1 MWVALYKAGRSAGD
15 IERERGRTGWQLECN
30 CSIDVASVAT
40 GFKCNGSSKKE
51 LPMRGGK

>member
-1 MWVALYKAGRSAGD
+1 MWVALNKAGRSARD
-15 IERERGRTGWQLECN
+15 IERGRTGWQLECN